1 VIQIGKEEVKF
12 SLLLADIIL
21 PVKDLKYSSR
31 THVDLINTFSKVAG
45 YKMNIQTSGI
55 CLYTKN
61 DLTEKEIRNTFQF
74 TTASK
79 KQTQKIG
86 TNLPKML
93 KTSTMKMR
101 KH

>member
-1 VIQIGKEEVKF
+1 MILHVKG
-12 SLLLADIIL
+12 
-21 PVKDLKYSSR
+21 LKYSR
-31 THVDLINTFSKVAG
+31 RIHLDLINTFSKVAG

-61 DLTEKEIRNTFQF
+61 DLTEKEIRNTLPF
-74 TTASK
+74 TIASK

-93 KTSTMKMR
+93 KIFTMKMR